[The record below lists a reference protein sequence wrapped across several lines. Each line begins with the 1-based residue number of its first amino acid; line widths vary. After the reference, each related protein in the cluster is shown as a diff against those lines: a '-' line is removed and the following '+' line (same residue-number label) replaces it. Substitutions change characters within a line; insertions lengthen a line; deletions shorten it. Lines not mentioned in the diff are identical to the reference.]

1 MENKELYDRIIESYA
16 KTSSVKKTADE
27 LGTSVIKVRRVLIT
41 EGLWHSATSEK
52 IIELYDQ
59 GYSTKEIADMLH
71 YTEKNVQAFLPYSRG
86 TYGRENKSQN
96 SVRSKEYR
104 ERNQRAAEMQV
115 GSSAKVPQGY
125 IRDEAI
131 GREAGE
137 NQGKHPYALKLH
149 LELDL
154 EGCTDEDLRTL
165 RKHGKVEKSIS
176 RDIVVPSDITLHALH
191 YAIQKLFGWQNS
203 HLHHYAFPE
212 DVFERLTENSFSRWC
227 SLAGI
232 YFRFPSEELDDLFW
246 DEDYEADMSVKSWLR
261 SKYKGPYC
269 YGGLGDYYLVNQ
281 HFVKLLR
288 QELPHFEV
296 RESFEE
302 IMKRGKNAPVH
313 PVKTISIE
321 DATVEEVRNSI
332 DLGGE
337 LNYLLERLSLL
348 EYLYLPG
355 NTWFLDSLDDKIEFL
370 EDEIESS
377 LDAWND
383 ALRDIDNQYEAFCLL
398 AALTTVRK
406 QAQSD
411 RIDYFYDYGDG
422 WQVSIAL
429 ADVYYQEDL
438 KIEELDDVL
447 WKVAKHQMP
456 VCVEADGLPVMDDV
470 GGIGGYIDFLRVLH
484 YSAEPERK
492 EEAREWARSV
502 GWTGRMT
509 KPENML

>member
-1 MENKELYDRIIESYA
+1 MDNKELYDRIIESYA

-41 EGLWHSATSEK
+41 EGLWCSATSEK
-52 IIELYDQ
+52 IIELYNQ

-104 ERNQRAAEMQV
+104 ERNQRAAEHQV
-115 GSSAKVPQGY
+115 GSSENAPQGY
-125 IRDEAI
+125 IRDEI
-131 GREAGE
+131 NDDQAGE

-165 RKHGKVEKSIS
+165 RKYGKVEKSIS
-176 RDIVVPSDITLHALH
+176 RDIVVPSNITLHSLH
-191 YAIQKLFGWQNS
+191 YAIQRLFGWQNE

-212 DVFERLTENSFSRWC
+212 DIFEKLTQNSFARWC

-246 DEDYEADMSVKSWLR
+246 DEDYEADMSIKSWLK
-261 SKYKGPYC
+261 SKYKGPYY

-281 HFVKLLR
+281 HLVQLLKKD
-288 QELPHFEV
+288 LPSFEV
-296 RESFEE
+296 RESFAEFMKNGGKATTHSKKTVAIENATIEE
-302 IMKRGKNAPVH
+302 FQ
-313 PVKTISIE
+313 
-321 DATVEEVRNSI
+321 NSV
-332 DLGGE
+332 DLGGS
-337 LNYLLERLSLL
+337 LNYLLERLTLL
-348 EYLYLPG
+348 EYLFLPG
-355 NTWFLDSLDDKIEFL
+355 NTWFLDSLDDQIEFL
-370 EDEIESS
+370 EDEIETS
-377 LDAWND
+377 LDSWNE
-383 ALRDIDNQYEAFCLL
+383 ALRDIDNQYENFCLL

-422 WQVSIAL
+422 WQVTITL
-429 ADVYYQEDL
+429 TDVYYQEDF

-447 WKVAKHQMP
+447 WKVAKNQTP
-456 VCVEADGLPVMDDV
+456 VCVGADGLPVMDDV
-470 GGIGGYIDFLRVLH
+470 GGVGGYADFLRLLH